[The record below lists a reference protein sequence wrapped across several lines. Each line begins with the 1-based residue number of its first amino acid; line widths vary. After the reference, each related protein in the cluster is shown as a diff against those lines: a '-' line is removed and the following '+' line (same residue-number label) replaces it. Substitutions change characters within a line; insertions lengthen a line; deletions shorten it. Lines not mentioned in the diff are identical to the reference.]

1 MTALLQFK
9 EHALWINIA
18 VFCAA
23 AIVVWIAGTRVSRYA
38 DAISNATGI
47 GRAAIGL
54 LLIAGIT
61 SLPEV
66 AVTLTASIG
75 GNAQLAVNNLLGS
88 IAMQVA
94 ILAIGDALIGRDAL
108 TSVIV
113 KPVVLLQLAL
123 NNLLL
128 ALFAGA
134 ALIGDVAFLG
144 VGAWSCAL
152 GAAYV
157 GSIWVITRSHAQY
170 GWTAEDLERDDER
183 SQRKPETAGD
193 VQENE
198 QPLSTLI
205 WKTVAAG
212 AAILAAGFL
221 LSRTGEAIAA
231 QTGLGQSFGGFALVA
246 ISTSLPEVSTVMS
259 AVRLG
264 RYGMAVSNIFG
275 TNLFNV
281 GLIFVVDVA
290 YRGGAVLNEVG
301 DFSIFASLLG
311 IVVTTFF
318 MVGLVERRDRTVA
331 RMGFDSLAVLL
342 AYLGGLAALYT
353 LR

>member
-1 MTALLQFK
+1 MTELLQFK
-9 EHALWINIA
+9 EHALWFNLA

-23 AIVVWIAGTRVSRYA
+23 AVVVWISGTRVSRYA
-38 DAISNATGI
+38 DAISGATGI

-61 SLPEV
+61 SLPEL

-134 ALIGDVAFLG
+134 ALIGDIAFLG

-152 GAAYV
+152 AAAYV
-157 GSIWVITRSHAQY
+157 GSIWVITKSQAQNAWSAQELGRGERRRRRY
-170 GWTAEDLERDDER
+170 EIGGAQED
-183 SQRKPETAGD
+183 
-193 VQENE
+193 E
-198 QPLSTLI
+198 QPLSTLV

-221 LSRTGEAIAA
+221 LSRTGEGLAA

-246 ISTSLPEVSTVMS
+246 ISTSLPEVSTVIG

-264 RYGMAVSNIFG
+264 RYAMAVSNIFG

-290 YRGGAVLNEVG
+290 YRGGAVLNEIG
-301 DFSIFASLLG
+301 EFSIFAALLG
-311 IVVTTFF
+311 IVVTTIF
-318 MVGLVERRDRTVA
+318 MVGLVERRDRTIA
-331 RMGFDSLAVLL
+331 RMGIDSFAVLL